1 MKLITNFIFLISLT
15 AYITI
20 LASNSKVSTVNAFNT
35 ALTVAL
41 PGDTITLANQTWQDA
56 VLNFTGKSG
65 TATAPIVLRA
75 ETVGKSV
82 FTGSSVLSI
91 GGNYLVVDGLFFD
104 GAVSPT
110 GNLVQFRTNS
120 SNLSNHCRLT
130 RTSFLNCNP
139 PLNTTQIIWVNMY
152 GTYNRMDHC
161 YFSGKTNSGP
171 VFQLTRDI
179 PDANYC
185 RIDSNYF
192 AGRPNLGL
200 SGVETVKI
208 GSGNNS
214 LFSSNTV
221 VEYNLF
227 EKCDGEIETI
237 SNKSCDNIIRYNTFL
252 NNQGT
257 LCIRQGRRI
266 QVYGNFFL
274 GNNTASTGGIRVH
287 GRDHVIYN
295 NYFADLGGKDTR
307 TAISIE
313 DGWAVSDTSSSA
325 AYFPI
330 KNLIVTNNTFVNC
343 AYNINIGIQG
353 DASSVQAP
361 DSVVFANNV
370 VYATAKTVVSPII
383 TQVNAPTH
391 MTWASN
397 YIYGQSLGIPTP
409 VGINTSTNP
418 LMSLQSDGLIRPS
431 ANSPLINA
439 SSLKYSFLT
448 TDVDGQLRDSQP
460 DIGADEVSSSTKTVR
475 PLTANDVGPGN
486 LDFIL
491 GINLVYEN
499 QANSIFD
506 LSQNY
511 PNPFI
516 GSTNIKYRI
525 EQATKV
531 QLYVFDL
538 YGHEITKLVDAN
550 QLPGTYNVSFDSK
563 KYSINDGVY
572 FCRIS
577 VGSTSKSMKIICL
590 NRKK

>member
-20 LASNSKVSTVNAFNT
+20 LASNSKVSTVSAFNT

>member
-1 MKLITNFIFLISLT
+1 MRIITNVFLILL
-15 AYITI
+15 
-20 LASNSKVSTVNAFNT
+20 LAISVSGLAHNTRVSTVSAFSS
-35 ALTVAL
+35 ALSVAL

-56 VLNFTGKSG
+56 IINFTGKSG

-75 ETVGKSV
+75 ETVGKAV
-82 FTGSSVLSI
+82 FNGSSYLSI
-91 GGNYLVVDGLFFD
+91 GGNYLIVDGLFFN
-104 GAVSPT
+104 GAISPT

-120 SNLSNHCRLT
+120 SSLSNHCRLT

-185 RIDSNYF
+185 SIDSNYF
-192 AGRPNLGL
+192 AGRPDLGL

-274 GNNTASTGGIRVH
+274 GNNLASTGGIRVH

-313 DGWAVSDTSSSA
+313 DGWAVADTSSSA

-370 VYATAKTVVSPII
+370 VYATAKNVVSPII

-409 VGINTSTNP
+409 VGVNTTTNP
-418 LMSLQSDGLIRPS
+418 LMSLQSDGLFRPA

-439 SSLKYSFLT
+439 SSPKYSFLT
-448 TDVDGQLRDSQP
+448 TDMDGQLRDSQP
-460 DIGADEVSSSTKTVR
+460 DIGADEVSNVTKIIH
-475 PLTANDVGPGN
+475 PLTSADVGPGN
-486 LDFIL
+486 LSVIL
-491 GINLVYEN
+491 GLNPVYRNETPSN
-499 QANSIFD
+499 FEI
-506 LSQNY
+506 SQNL
-511 PNPFI
+511 PNPFS
-516 GSTNIKYRI
+516 GSTTISYRI
-525 EQATKV
+525 DDVANVKV
-531 QLYVFDL
+531 LISDL
-538 YGHEITKLVDAN
+538 YGREITKLVDAN
-550 QLPGTYNVSFDSK
+550 QLPGSYNVSFNSK
-563 KYSINDGVY
+563 KYSIHDGVY

-577 VGSTSKSMKIICL
+577 VGNISKTTKMICL
-590 NRKK
+590 DHKI